1 MSLKQ
6 VIISLQLFIMHSA
19 SNAVNDRFRFN
30 ATTKAWHNE
39 LFQQFFG
46 GIMYST
52 AKPSRVYSCASDG
65 QKCCYC
71 DDQCVIRKDCCFDK
85 QFLKETL
92 PPKHYIQ
99 YLISSSKKYSNI
111 ECSPIINMKLKNHRI
126 QKIHMVKVCP
136 KKFQYEEYCAS
147 DIYYDPANIL
157 PVIDKNGI
165 VYANQKCAK
174 CNDVIEYKPLL
185 IEITECITGKFIKSL
200 RKGRTEL
207 NIEKLNSCK
216 ITLQNKEIKICSNQR
231 NYPIKRS
238 IKCSA
243 LEFQLCKIYMG
254 LSYDDFGNLWK
265 NPLCVKCLVTKSKH
279 HVGNCVSELQ
289 SPQLT
294 NQTKKA
300 VLKIDSVTDATL
312 TIPRKNYKDYVS
324 ICKQRYIF
332 DVRYGKCVQFS
343 CNKNQIRKDAD
354 CIDLEMNG
362 LLPVYN
368 CLKKTTIS
376 VIIEFKNAHFTMNC
390 FMKFLKYDPV
400 FYHLEDNNKS
410 YTVKDLTKKNVF
422 IEQLR
427 ISKSINSGRTLLFF
441 PFPFKEFLSYVL
453 SINTICH
460 FKVYITSIKNLNVTK
475 LYGFDLNRIFLHNKL
490 CAKYRQFKFTQVSNC
505 KAVLPKNDQQV
516 IETIYWIEKIGS
528 VYQSYASQC
537 LKFHL
542 NQESCNLKRE
552 ELKSFIRYTN
562 QTIYINQTN
571 NYYDPWNY
579 LPMGN
584 SIAVCNNKVN
594 TNSPYKYSWQ
604 EDLISEKRI
613 ICVILCVLS
622 VICLFVAIFMLSFIK
637 ESLLIKILITICISM
652 IIYFSIYIIT
662 LFGNFSKDVNEIL
675 CMFLHWSALSKHLWV
690 LILASHVYITRK
702 NKTTEQRC
710 SFSNYVVIILIT
722 VLCIIT
728 VCIIVNRKLY
738 WFLTYEFKDDFFI
751 GNLIGQ
757 LSTFFIPA
765 VLLFILNITIL
776 LTLIDKKKNHSKD
789 NEHSNMIVND
799 ISYEPF
805 NLKLSSVF
813 IIVFI
818 IGIIEVIGLVHFKYE
833 TELEVFINDIIRFV
847 YCVLINSQGI
857 FVFIVLLCNK
867 PMYSVYNHLVKP
879 TLCNYVPD
887 AVYPTNERVKI
898 KSMKVLNTISEGD
911 AMYIFTERE
920 TIL

>member
-6 VIISLQLFIMHSA
+6 VIISLQLYFMHSA

-65 QKCCYC
+65 KKCCYC

-111 ECSPIINMKLKNHRI
+111 ECSPIINMKLKNYRI
-126 QKIHMVKVCP
+126 QKIHMVKVCR
-136 KKFQYEEYCAS
+136 KKFQYEEYCVS

-324 ICKQRYIF
+324 ICKQGYIF

-362 LLPVYN
+362 LLPVYS

-376 VIIEFKNAHFTMNC
+376 VIIEFKNAHFTKNC

-441 PFPFKEFLSYVL
+441 PFSFEEFLSYVL

-460 FKVYITSIKNLNVTK
+460 FKVYITSIKHLNVTK

-562 QTIYINQTN
+562 QTIYINQTK

-637 ESLLIKILITICISM
+637 ERLLIKILIAICISM

-702 NKTTEQRC
+702 NKAAEQRC
-710 SFSNYVVIILIT
+710 SFSNYIFIILIT

-728 VCIIVNRKLY
+728 VCIIANRKLY

-818 IGIIEVIGLVHFKYE
+818 IGIIEIIGLVHFKYE
-833 TELEVFINDIIRFV
+833 TELEVFINDIIRFM

-867 PMYSVYNHLVKP
+867 PMYSLYNHFVKP
-879 TLCNYVPD
+879 TLCNYVAD

-911 AMYIFTERE
+911 TMYIFTERE

>member
-136 KKFQYEEYCAS
+136 KKFQYEEYCVS

-324 ICKQRYIF
+324 ICKQGYIF

-376 VIIEFKNAHFTMNC
+376 VIIEFKNAHFTKNC

-410 YTVKDLTKKNVF
+410 YIVKDLTKKNVF

-427 ISKSINSGRTLLFF
+427 ISKSINSGRALLFF
-441 PFPFKEFLSYVL
+441 PFPFEEFLSYVL

-562 QTIYINQTN
+562 QTIYINQTK

-637 ESLLIKILITICISM
+637 ERLLIKILITICISM

-702 NKTTEQRC
+702 NKATEQRC
-710 SFSNYVVIILIT
+710 SFSNYIVIILIT

-789 NEHSNMIVND
+789 NQHSNMIVND

-833 TELEVFINDIIRFV
+833 TELEVFINDIIRFI

-898 KSMKVLNTISEGD
+898 KSMKLLNTISEGD

>member
-19 SNAVNDRFRFN
+19 SNVVNDRFRFN

-324 ICKQRYIF
+324 ICKQGYIF

-376 VIIEFKNAHFTMNC
+376 VIIEFKNAHFTKNC

-410 YTVKDLTKKNVF
+410 YIVKDLTKKNVF

-427 ISKSINSGRTLLFF
+427 ISKSINSGRALLFF
-441 PFPFKEFLSYVL
+441 PFPFEEFLSYVL
-453 SINTICH
+453 SIKTICH

-562 QTIYINQTN
+562 QTIYINQTK

-622 VICLFVAIFMLSFIK
+622 VICLLVAIFMLSFIK
-637 ESLLIKILITICISM
+637 ERLLIKILITICISM

-702 NKTTEQRC
+702 NKATEQRC
-710 SFSNYVVIILIT
+710 SFSNYIVIILIT

-789 NEHSNMIVND
+789 NQHSNMIVND

-833 TELEVFINDIIRFV
+833 TELEVFINDIIRFI

-911 AMYIFTERE
+911 AVYIFTERE

>member
-6 VIISLQLFIMHSA
+6 VIISLQLFIMHFA
-19 SNAVNDRFRFN
+19 SNAVNGRFRFN
-30 ATTKAWHNE
+30 ATTKSWHNE

-52 AKPSRVYSCASDG
+52 AKPSRVYSCVSDD

-85 QFLKETL
+85 QFLKEPL

-99 YLISSSKKYSNI
+99 HLISSSKKYSNI
-111 ECSPIINMKLKNHRI
+111 ECGPIINMKLKNHNI
-126 QKIHMVKVCP
+126 QKIYMVKNCP
-136 KKFQYEEYCAS
+136 KKSQYKEYCAS

-157 PVIDKNGI
+157 PVIDKNGV

-174 CNDVIEYKPLL
+174 CNDVIEYRPLL

-216 ITLQNKEIKICSNQR
+216 ITLQNKEIKICSNQKK
-231 NYPIKRS
+231 YPVKRS
-238 IKCSA
+238 IKCST
-243 LEFQLCKIYMG
+243 LEFELCKIYMG
-254 LSYDDFGNLWK
+254 LSYDDLDKLWK
-265 NPLCVKCLVTKSKH
+265 NPLCVKCLVTKSKPY
-279 HVGNCVSELQ
+279 VGNCVSELQ
-289 SPQLT
+289 LSQLT

-312 TIPRKNYKDYVS
+312 NIARKNYKDYVS
-324 ICKQRYIF
+324 ICKQGYIF
-332 DVRYGKCVQFS
+332 DVRYGRCVQFS
-343 CNKNQIRKDAD
+343 CNENQIRKDAD
-354 CIDLEMNG
+354 CIDLEMKG

-368 CLKKTTIS
+368 CLKKKTIS
-376 VIIEFKNAHFTMNC
+376 VIIEFQNAHLTKNC
-390 FMKFLKYDPV
+390 YMKLLKYDPV
-400 FYHLEDNNKS
+400 FYHLEDKNKS
-410 YTVKDLTKKNVF
+410 YTVKDFPKKNVI
-422 IEQLR
+422 IEQLK

-441 PFPFKEFLSYVL
+441 PFPFEEFLSYVL
-453 SINTICH
+453 SINSPCH
-460 FKVYITSIKNLNVTK
+460 FKVYVTSLRNLNLTK
-475 LYGFDLNRIFLHNKL
+475 LYGFDLNRLFLHNKL
-490 CAKYRQFKFTQVSNC
+490 CANYRQFKFTEVLDC
-505 KAVLPKNDQQV
+505 KAVLPKIDRKV
-516 IETIYWIEKIGS
+516 IETIYWIEKNGS

-552 ELKSFIRYTN
+552 ELKYFIQYTN
-562 QTIYINQTN
+562 QTIYINQTK

-584 SIAVCNNKVN
+584 SIAFCNDKVN
-594 TNSPYKYSWQ
+594 TYKYPWQ
-604 EDLISEKRI
+604 EDLISEKRVI
-613 ICVILCVLS
+613 YVILCALS
-622 VICLFVAIFMLSFIK
+622 IICLFIAIFMLSFIK
-637 ESLLIKILITICISM
+637 ERLLIKMLITICMSM
-652 IIYFSIYIIT
+652 IIYFSIYIVT
-662 LFGNFSKDVNEIL
+662 LLGNFSKDVNEIL

-690 LILASHVYITRK
+690 LILVFHVYITRM

-710 SFSNYVVIILIT
+710 SFSNYIVIILIT

-738 WFLTYEFKDDFFI
+738 WFLPYEFKDDFFI

-776 LTLIDKKKNHSKD
+776 LTLRDRKKNHSKD
-789 NEHSNMIVND
+789 NEHSNMIVNE
-799 ISYEPF
+799 IWYEQF

-818 IGIIEVIGLVHFKYE
+818 IGIIEIIGLVHFKYE
-833 TELEVFINDIIRFV
+833 TEVEVFINDIIRFI
-847 YCVLINSQGI
+847 YCALINSQGI

-867 PMYSVYNHLVKP
+867 TMYNVYNHHVKP

-911 AMYIFTERE
+911 TMHIFTERE
-920 TIL
+920 TVL

>member
-6 VIISLQLFIMHSA
+6 VIIPLQLFIMHSA

-136 KKFQYEEYCAS
+136 KKFQYEEYCVS

-216 ITLQNKEIKICSNQR
+216 ITLQNKEIKICLNQR

-324 ICKQRYIF
+324 ICKQGYIF

-362 LLPVYN
+362 LLPIYN

-376 VIIEFKNAHFTMNC
+376 VIIEFKNAHFTKNC

-400 FYHLEDNNKS
+400 LYHLEDNNKN
-410 YTVKDLTKKNVF
+410 YTVKDLTKKNAF

-427 ISKSINSGRTLLFF
+427 ISKSINSGQTLLFF
-441 PFPFKEFLSYVL
+441 PFPFEEFLSYVL

-542 NQESCNLKRE
+542 NQESCNLKIE
-552 ELKSFIRYTN
+552 ESKSFIRYTN
-562 QTIYINQTN
+562 QTIYINQTK

-637 ESLLIKILITICISM
+637 ERLLIKILITICISM

-702 NKTTEQRC
+702 NKATEQRC
-710 SFSNYVVIILIT
+710 SFSNYIVIILIT

-789 NEHSNMIVND
+789 NQHSNMIVND

-833 TELEVFINDIIRFV
+833 TELEVFINDIIRFI